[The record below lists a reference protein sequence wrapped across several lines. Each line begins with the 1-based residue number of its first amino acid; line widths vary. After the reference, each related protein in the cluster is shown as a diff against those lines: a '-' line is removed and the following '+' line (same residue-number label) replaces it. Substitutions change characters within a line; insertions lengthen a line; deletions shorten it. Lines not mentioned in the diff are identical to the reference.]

1 MKESGC
7 FMRLKSLSIIG
18 DISYCDEVVIK
29 TWTIH
34 VFHMCKRNNVFYFD
48 KKNQP
53 KTWIYLGNF
62 FYLNSTFF
70 SIFLEILPNV

>member
-48 KKNQP
+48 KKINQ
-53 KTWIYLGNF
+53 KLGF
-62 FYLNSTFF
+62 IWGIF
-70 SIFLEILPNV
+70 SI